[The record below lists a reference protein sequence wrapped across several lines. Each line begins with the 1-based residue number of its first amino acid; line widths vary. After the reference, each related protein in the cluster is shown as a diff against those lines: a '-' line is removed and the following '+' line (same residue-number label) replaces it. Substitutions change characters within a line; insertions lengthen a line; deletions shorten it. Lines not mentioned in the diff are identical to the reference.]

1 MKVNP
6 IVVVDEDSVPA
17 VTIRLVVSVRRGGV
31 LRVSD
36 AAVVRM
42 VVVVVEIPME
52 LVMTSGSVERENV
65 VDGAAV
71 GVDVVR
77 DGVVSET
84 VLVELLAVVDVVVV
98 LLMSVLVGVEA
109 PTRPNMKEKHKP
121 VKKFMSKNETRK
133 KFPTNSK
140 KKFFF

>member
-1 MKVNP
+1 MNP

-42 VVVVVEIPME
+42 VVVEIPME
-52 LVMTSGSVERENV
+52 LVLTSGSVGRENV
-65 VDGAAV
+65 VDGATV

-77 DGVVSET
+77 GGVVSET
-84 VLVELLAVVDVVVV
+84 VLVELLAVVDIVVV